1 MSLTRARPHPWAG
14 RRHSQHAGYGG
25 AGVPN
30 RGRRRSS
37 GGAFPPAG
45 DRGGEYWLLSLGWV
59 GQGLSEDL
67 GPQDRGSAS
76 RGWAGHA
83 TAGWG
88 VQAGAQG
95 NLLFL
100 QVFL

>member
-1 MSLTRARPHPWAG
+1 V
-14 RRHSQHAGYGG
+14 RRHSRYAGYGG
-25 AGVPN
+25 ARVPN

-37 GGAFPPAG
+37 GGAFPPAE

-67 GPQDRGSAS
+67 GPQDRGYTS
-76 RGWAGHA
+76 
-83 TAGWG
+83 TAGWS